1 MRQTGF
7 CGLLAVLFLLPAA
20 PAVAGSAPALT
31 FSDQGVAGSGFS
43 PGGQVVWFGL
53 TKDVVAYE
61 VTFTRVQ
68 QVAAVDGT
76 GQTVFDLGRPL
87 PQRSLWAAVDL
98 TSGAYVI
105 ATPPGFPLVETALP
119 AAALASGPLGD
130 QLTDAVDSSEILLVR
145 PGQGV
150 WGATVGRGGDLDES
164 LPTDPGLKISL
175 AQLAPILTSDPVP
188 PQKVTANDLL
198 VLFHPDTM
206 SAAVVLVGVQP

>member
-1 MRQTGF
+1 M
-7 CGLLAVLFLLPAA
+7 
-20 PAVAGSAPALT
+20 
-31 FSDQGVAGSGFS
+31 
-43 PGGQVVWFGL
+43 
-53 TKDVVAYE
+53 
-61 VTFTRVQ
+61 
-68 QVAAVDGT
+68 
-76 GQTVFDLGRPL
+76 
-87 PQRSLWAAVDL
+87 
-98 TSGAYVI
+98 I

-119 AAALASGPLGD
+119 AAALTSGSPGD

-145 PGQGV
+145 PGQGA

-175 AQLAPILTSDPVP
+175 ARLAPILTSDPAP